1 MGNNLKSFR
10 TDRIIF
16 AAGAIVLGV
25 VLLVWPSTSLLI
37 MGKCIGG
44 FTGRGRPGSGFH
56 VL

>member
-16 AAGAIVLGV
+16 AAGAIVLGI

-37 MGKCIGG
+37 MGKCIGAILAAG
-44 FTGRGRPGSGFH
+44 GLAA